1 MALGGVYKD
10 KDLEDLYKT
19 DIAEEEPSET
29 RIIRDEEPEEE
40 RKEKVV
46 IVRKREAKPSLE
58 EDQVESLKRL
68 SPEVIGS
75 LFDRVKFL
83 KERIDEIKEMMK
95 SREDIHTSMVKDIDA
110 DVQEKENLSIKLTD
124 LEDKRNIK
132 LDISVLR
139 KEKRSEI
146 RQYWRDL
153 MELRTELQELM
164 EQHRNEGKIASLF
177 QEENEALQDSELTS
191 KAENAEDVERII

>member
-1 MALGGVYKD
+1 MALGGIYKD

-19 DIAEEEPSET
+19 DMEEEEPSET
-29 RIIRDEEPEEE
+29 RIIREEEPEEE
-40 RKEKVV
+40 RKKEVV
-46 IVRKREAKPSLE
+46 IVRKREARPQME
-58 EDQVESLKRL
+58 EDQVESLRRM

-83 KERIDEIKEMMK
+83 NERIQEIKDMIK
-95 SREDIHTSMVKDIDA
+95 SREEIHSDMVKDIDA
-110 DVQEKENLSIKLTD
+110 DIREKENLSVRLVD

-164 EQHRNEGKIASLF
+164 EQHRNEAKIAGLF
-177 QEENEALQDSELTS
+177 KDEAEALTGESSNDTGTGRQGIEI
-191 KAENAEDVERII
+191 E

>member
-10 KDLEDLYKT
+10 KDLEDLYQT
-19 DIAEEEPSET
+19 SLDEEEPSET
-29 RIIRDEEPEEE
+29 RIIREEEPDEE
-40 RKEKVV
+40 RKKEVVV
-46 IVRKREAKPSLE
+46 IRKREARPQME
-58 EDQVESLKRL
+58 EDEVESLKRMA
-68 SPEVIGS
+68 PEVIGS

-83 KERIDEIKEMMK
+83 NERIVEIKEMMK
-95 SREDIHTSMVKDIDA
+95 SRETIHADMVKDIDA
-110 DVQEKENLSIKLTD
+110 DIQEKEGLAVRLID
-124 LEDKRNIK
+124 IEDRRNIK

-177 QEENEALQDSELTS
+177 RDEAEELIESPGEPASAGKPGMEI
-191 KAENAEDVERII
+191 E